1 MDFHPAPLQ
10 NNQFNFNQPT
20 QKEPLSMNQDKTRE
34 ILKKVRQ
41 IEVRTNRMVDD
52 ILGGQYHS
60 IFKGRGMDFDE
71 VRAYMPGDEVRTIDW
86 NVTARSGA
94 PFVKRFREE
103 RELTMMLMVDIS
115 GSGDFGSGEQ
125 SKREMAAE
133 IASVLAFSA
142 LKNNDKVG
150 LLLFT
155 DEVEFYIQPGKGR
168 RHILRM
174 VRDILNYQPK
184 SRGTN
189 FDKPLEFV
197 NQVIRKRAI
206 TFLISDFCLTGDFES
221 GLERLQSKLISG
233 RRRHDLVA
241 ISVEDPR
248 DRQLP
253 EVGLLT
259 IEDCETG
266 ELIELNTS
274 SRELCEAFSNL
285 TNERMEK
292 LRHVFHRAHIDL
304 LEITTDVPYLP
315 ALIRFFEKREQ
326 RIRK

>member
-1 MDFHPAPLQ
+1 
-10 NNQFNFNQPT
+10 
-20 QKEPLSMNQDKTRE
+20 MNQEKTRE

-125 SKREMAAE
+125 SKRELAAE

-155 DEVEFYIQPGKGR
+155 NEVEFYIPPGKGR
-168 RHILRM
+168 RHVLRI

-221 GLERLQSKLISG
+221 GLERVQSKLITG

-248 DRQLP
+248 DNELP

-259 IEDCETG
+259 IEDAETG
-266 ELIELNTS
+266 ELVELNTS
-274 SRELCEAFSNL
+274 SKELREAFRNL
-285 TNERMEK
+285 TNERKDK
-292 LRHVFHRAHIDL
+292 LRHVFRRAHVDL
-304 LEITTDVPYLP
+304 LEIASDAPYLP
-315 ALIRFFEKREQ
+315 ALIRFFGKREQ
-326 RIRK
+326 RSRK

>member
-1 MDFHPAPLQ
+1 
-10 NNQFNFNQPT
+10 
-20 QKEPLSMNQDKTRE
+20 MNQEQTRE
-34 ILKKVRQ
+34 ILKKVRR

-86 NVTARSGA
+86 NVTARSGT

-125 SKREMAAE
+125 SKRELAAE

-155 DEVEFYIQPGKGR
+155 NEVEFFVPPGKGR

-174 VRDILNYQPK
+174 VSDILNYEPK
-184 SRGTN
+184 SRGTD
-189 FDKPLEFV
+189 FDKPLDFV

-221 GLERLQSKLISG
+221 GLERLRSKLVTA

-248 DRQLP
+248 DKDLP

-259 IEDCETG
+259 IEDCESG
-266 ELIELNTS
+266 ELVELNTS
-274 SRELCEAFSNL
+274 SRELREAFHKL
-285 TNERMEK
+285 MIERMEK
-292 LRHVFHRAHIDL
+292 LRSAFRLAHVDL
-304 LEITTDVPYLP
+304 LEIATNVPYLP
-315 ALIRFFEKREQ
+315 ALIRFFGKRGK
-326 RIRK
+326 RSKK